1 MSVATTLLKAD
12 HVGVRDLKEHLSVKV
27 LNKPLVITERG
38 VPISINLPYSDA
50 LELVDL
56 LDEIGDSQT
65 LAIIDEGRKAINAG
79 VKGISV
85 SRLFNRIRAKR
96 K

>member
-65 LAIIDEGRKAINAG
+65 LAIIDEGRKAINTG